1 MPPEKKKSHRMQ
13 LAVDIGNSYS
23 KAALFDKDTL
33 LEIIYFDENEQ
44 KDLQNLFIK
53 RGKPSAALVASVKPL
68 PESFIPNLS
77 SICHTELLH
86 AGLSLPFQVGYTSP
100 QTLGPDRLAAVAAA
114 FNRFPGRNVLVID
127 IGTCITYDLLLAD
140 GLYKG
145 GSISP
150 GLGMRFM
157 AMNQFTGKLP
167 LASLEADVA
176 LTGIDTTTSLQAGV
190 YWGVKAEMEGIIGE
204 YQHIYK
210 DLTVL
215 MGGGD
220 NKYFDKKFRISI
232 FAASNLVIEGL
243 KVIMDYNQIG

>member
-1 MPPEKKKSHRMQ
+1 MQ

-23 KAALFDKDTL
+23 KAALFDEDSL
-33 LEIIYFDENEQ
+33 PEVIYFDENEP
-44 KDLQNLFIK
+44 KDLQELFAR
-53 RGKPSAALVASVKPL
+53 RGWPTGALIASVKPL
-68 PESFIPNLS
+68 PESFLPFLS
-77 SICHTELLH
+77 AICPTELLQ
-86 AGLSLPFQVGYTSP
+86 AGTGLPFRVGYASP

-150 GLGMRFM
+150 GLNMRFK

-167 LASLEADVA
+167 LAAFDAAVE
-176 LTGIDTTTSLQAGV
+176 LTGIDTHTSLQSGV
-190 YWGVKAEMEGIIGE
+190 YWGVKAELEGIIGE